1 MKNLLYIIPFF
12 LCINLYSQKI
22 DGNFFDKNYQ
32 KLKIQF
38 FNKNLT
44 FPPKNVFI
52 RVFKHERVLELWV
65 VDSVCNQYKLF
76 KTYKVCM
83 NSGVLGP
90 KRKEGDLQ
98 IPEGFYHITRLKTT
112 TNYHLALKI
121 NYPNESDIILG
132 NKYMP
137 GGEIYIH
144 GECVS
149 IGCVSVSNNDIEEI
163 FTLVKLVKN
172 WGEVQVHIFPVNFDN
187 KCNYEFLY
195 EKIKTNDSVIYF
207 EKNIQNGFN
216 FFQKN
221 HVVPNYT
228 IDDDGFYIFY

>member
-1 MKNLLYIIPFF
+1 MKNLLYIIPIF
-12 LCINLYSQKI
+12 LCLNLYSQKNT
-22 DGNFFDKNYQ
+22 GNFFDRNYQ
-32 KLKIQF
+32 KLKLQF

-44 FPPKNVFI
+44 FQPKNVFI

-65 VDSVCNQYKLF
+65 ADSVCDEYKLF
-76 KTYKVCM
+76 KTYRVCM

-163 FTLVKLVKN
+163 FTLVKLLKN
-172 WGEVQVHIFPVNFDN
+172 WNEVQVHIFPVNFDN

>member
-1 MKNLLYIIPFF
+1 MKNLLYIIPIF
-12 LCINLYSQKI
+12 LCFNLYSQKNT
-22 DGNFFDKNYQ
+22 GNFFDRNYQ
-32 KLKIQF
+32 KLKVQF

-52 RVFKHERVLELWV
+52 RVFKHERMLELWV
-65 VDSVCNQYKLF
+65 TDSVCNEYKLF
-76 KTYKVCM
+76 KTYRVCM
-83 NSGVLGP
+83 NSGELGP

-98 IPEGFYHITRLKTT
+98 IPEGFYHITQLKTI

-121 NYPNESDIILG
+121 DYPNESDIILG
-132 NKYMP
+132 DKNKL

-163 FTLVKLVKN
+163 FTLVKLLKN
-172 WGEVQVHIFPVNFDN
+172 WDEVQVHIFPVYFDI

-195 EKIKTNDSVIYF
+195 EKIKTNERVINF
-207 EKNIQNGFN
+207 EKNIETGFYM
-216 FFQKN
+216 FQKN
-221 HVVPNYT
+221 HVVPNYI
-228 IDDDGFYIFY
+228 IDDEGFYIFY

>member
-12 LCINLYSQKI
+12 LCMNLYSQKI

-65 VDSVCNQYKLF
+65 TDSVCNKYKLF
-76 KTYKVCM
+76 KTYRVCM

-163 FTLVKLVKN
+163 FTLVKLLNN

-221 HVVPNYT
+221 HVVPNYI
-228 IDDDGFYIFY
+228 IDDEGFYIFY